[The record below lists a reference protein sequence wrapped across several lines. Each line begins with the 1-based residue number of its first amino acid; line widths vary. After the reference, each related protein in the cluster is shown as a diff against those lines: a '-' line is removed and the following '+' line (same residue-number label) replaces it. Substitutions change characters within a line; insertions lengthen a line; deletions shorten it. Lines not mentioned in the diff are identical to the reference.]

1 MWAALRGLLRGLE
14 LLLWL
19 PLMLVR
25 RLLFAITAMPNL
37 GPLRHLASF
46 ALAYIVFALVLVYA
60 VAPLRGIVGH
70 YLLADKLRYDA
81 ERWMATAIYDRGGG
95 FIGTFDPR
103 LDSQRDVNY
112 TGSEIALG
120 NYVANPDHKSIP
132 VRETPEHYWQC
143 LLYHE
148 DRYLGTLLN
157 PFGIDLMGVLK
168 IPATTVMRSIA
179 ARRPTLGIGGS
190 TLPMQFVRVIYNT
203 PPSASEG
210 GVTKLRRKLREWW
223 LAPVIYRELTRGG
236 DITPM
241 KQWAANHI
249 WLAQRTGGAPL
260 HGVEMTSRVV
270 FGREAK
276 DLSIAQQFV
285 LASAVNKPIILL
297 TGNDKLNEVR
307 LDRWRYI
314 AQVRARVCVEK
325 LITDAKLQKDV
336 LFELMSLAQGPP
348 DPRVKPRLQD
358 ALEHYAPGLAQRAAA
373 NPMIRANALLPA
385 ARFGLREEM
394 KQAYGLGWRAHVR
407 GVTTTIDAV
416 ENLGFQERVH
426 KALAAIEA
434 RHGQRFEPGYTLDA
448 AKLAAGGDLKMP
460 DVIIAAANA
469 RGEIVRYYEASE
481 TAAYFGSPFGRE
493 AGTGIYVASRES
505 RMIAS
510 TGKILAAI
518 AIANGQKDTPGTL
531 YLDRAAPAQG
541 SLEACDKGVGTPAR
555 GRKAVVAFACS
566 LNAPL
571 EWRTAQLGQGRLQR
585 LVDRFGFNMPRA
597 ASADDATP
605 ASTAVV
611 RGLVA
616 GAPRRVHQMAGVV
629 LGSLIGEGHR
639 PVPMP
644 SLIRAY
650 DFPDANTTV
659 PVPEAAMQ
667 PVTPNRVIAEAGRP
681 MLKTLLQAPLCHTV
695 AGQPA
700 GTLKGLSHWCADRR
714 SDLRL
719 HFAKTG
725 TSVGADIDATVDT
738 WVAGGLQFASGQAY
752 SYVVVVGTGS
762 PSKPWSRRLHAA
774 QVAQPLVEVL
784 LEDLK
789 GIGRGG
795 RRTLANGP
803 TAGPETRFTKP

>member
-1 MWAALRGLLRGLE
+1 MWGALRALGRGLE
-14 LLLWL
+14 LMLWW
-19 PLMLVR
+19 PVTLVQ

-37 GPLRHLASF
+37 GPLRHLVSF
-46 ALAYIVFALVLVYA
+46 ALAYTIFALLLVYA
-60 VAPLRGIVGH
+60 VAPVRGVVGH
-70 YLLADKLRYDA
+70 YFLGDKLRYDA
-81 ERWMATAIYDRGGG
+81 ERWMATAIYDRAGG
-95 FIGTFDPR
+95 FVGTFDPR

-112 TGSEIALG
+112 TESEIALG
-120 NYVANPDHKSIP
+120 DYVANPDHKSIP
-132 VRETPEHYWQC
+132 VREMPEHYWQC
-143 LLYHE
+143 LVYHE
-148 DRYLGTLLN
+148 DRYLGTALN

-168 IPATTVMRSIA
+168 IPYTTLTRSIA
-179 ARRPTLGIGGS
+179 THRPTLGIGGS

-203 PPSASEG
+203 PPSAAESG
-210 GVTKLRRKLREWW
+210 ATKLRRKFREWW

-260 HGVEMTSRVV
+260 HGVEITSRVV

-276 DLSIAQQFV
+276 DLTVAQQFV

-314 AQVRARVCVEK
+314 AQVRARICAEK
-325 LITDAKLQKDV
+325 LIADPKLQKDV
-336 LFELMSLAQGPP
+336 LFELTSLAQGPP
-348 DPRVKPRLQD
+348 DPRVKPKLQE
-358 ALEHYAPGLAQRAAA
+358 ALEHYAPALAKRAAA

-407 GVTTTIDAV
+407 GLTTTIDAV
-416 ENLGFQERVH
+416 ENLAFQERVT
-426 KALAAIEA
+426 KVLAEIEA
-434 RHGQRFEPGYTLDA
+434 KHVQRFASGYTLDPQRL
-448 AKLAAGGDLKMP
+448 KAGGDLRMP

-481 TAAYFGSPFGRE
+481 TAAYFGSPFARE
-493 AGTGIYVASRES
+493 AGSGAYVPSREP

-518 AIANGQKDTPGTL
+518 AIANGGKDGPGTL
-531 YLDRAAPAQG
+531 YLDRAAPAHG
-541 SLEACDKGVGTPAR
+541 SLEGCEKGAGTPAR
-555 GRKAVVAFACS
+555 GRKAIVAFACS
-566 LNAPL
+566 LNQPL
-571 EWRTAQLGQGRLQR
+571 EWRLAQLGQGRVQR
-585 LVDRFGFNMPRA
+585 LVDRFGFNMPPA
-597 ASADDATP
+597 ASAEEATP
-605 ASTAVV
+605 ASTATV

-629 LGSLIGEGHR
+629 LGALTGEGHR

-650 DFPDANTTV
+650 DFPEAGQRA

-667 PVTPNRVIAEAGRP
+667 PIVPNRVIADAGRP
-681 MLKTLLQAPLCHTV
+681 LLKALLQAPLCHTV
-695 AGQPA
+695 GGQPA
-700 GTLKGLSHWCADRR
+700 GTLKGLAHWCADRR

-725 TSVGADIDATVDT
+725 TSVSSDVNATVDT
-738 WVAGGLQFASGQAY
+738 WIAGGLQFASGQAY
-752 SYVVVVGTGS
+752 SYVVLVGTGS
-762 PSKPWSRRLHAA
+762 PSKSWARSLHAA
-774 QVAQPLVEVL
+774 QVAQPLAEAL

-789 GIGRGG
+789 SVGRGG
-795 RRTLANGP
+795 KRTVADATGRALPQG
-803 TAGPETRFTKP
+803 R